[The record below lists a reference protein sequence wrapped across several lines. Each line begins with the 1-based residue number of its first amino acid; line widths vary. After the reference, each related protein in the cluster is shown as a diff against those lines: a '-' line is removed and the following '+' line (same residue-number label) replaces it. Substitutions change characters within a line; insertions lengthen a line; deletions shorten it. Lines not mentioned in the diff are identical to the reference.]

1 MTLRHMKIFVTVC
14 RCKSATKAA
23 ERLGIAQPAVS
34 LAIKELEQYYG
45 VSLFDR
51 ISHRLYITDEGKRLF
66 EYACKIVLLFDEAES
81 DIRDWDSFGVLRI
94 GSSLTIG
101 TCLLPDYVVR
111 FHSKYPKIKV
121 LVTVDN
127 STAIEKKILENQLD
141 FALIEGIVHSGSIVR
156 YPFLKDELILVCGA
170 KDNTIP
176 DEVSIEQLGELP
188 FLLRE
193 KGSGTRELF
202 DSTLLTK
209 GITIT
214 PEWESISTDA
224 IVSAVSCGLGVS
236 VLPLKLV
243 EHDLAKK
250 NLRRISIRGL
260 TFERYF
266 YLIHHKDKHLTKT
279 ILAFWE
285 LNGLN
290 PSSNSNNKKIPQN

>member
-1 MTLRHMKIFVTVC
+1 MTLRHMKIFTTVC

-23 ERLGIAQPAVS
+23 EELGIAQPAVS

-81 DIRDWDSFGVLRI
+81 DVRDWDSFGVLRI
-94 GSSLTIG
+94 GSSITIG
-101 TCLLPDYVVR
+101 TCLLPNYVAR
-111 FHSKYPKIKV
+111 FHSQYPKIKV

-127 STAIEKKILENQLD
+127 SAEIEKKILENQLD
-141 FALIEGIVHSGSIVR
+141 FAMIEGSVHSDSIIR

-170 KDNTIP
+170 KGKTFP
-176 DEVSIEQLGELP
+176 DEVSVEQLAKLP

-214 PEWESISTDA
+214 PDWESISTEA
-224 IVSAVSCGLGVS
+224 IVNAVSCGLGVS
-236 VLPLKLV
+236 VLPIKLV
-243 EHDLAKK
+243 EHDLSQK
-250 NLRRISIRGL
+250 NLKQIHIRGL

-266 YLIHHKDKHLTKT
+266 YLIHHKDKHLSKP

-285 LNGLN
+285 QNGLR
-290 PSSNSNNKKIPQN
+290 P